1 MYHLFVWLSSLG
13 ERNHDLKHAV
23 VAQFECFPIFTIG
36 IVNANLGQFFLKLFV
51 ASAASVHGFL
61 SWLSVPGWIR
71 TNDLPL
77 RRRLLYPAGLRE
89 HSEGYSKHQRF
100 TFLIGCLEE
109 GHLVSSASGSRTH
122 TLLILSQL
130 SLPLDYRAVIPILE
144 QIGGAVKSEF

>member
-1 MYHLFVWLSSLG
+1 MVVLYLGGLGLSSLG
-13 ERNHDLKHAV
+13 GRNHDLQHAV

-89 HSEGYSKHQRF
+89 QMEGVLLRPLRKEYVFLLTYSVTRLYPICSPF
-100 TFLIGCLEE
+100 RVGCLEE
-109 GHLVSSASGSRTH
+109 GHPVIARVGVEP
-122 TLLILSQL
+122 TLC
-130 SLPLDYRAVIPILE
+130 
-144 QIGGAVKSEF
+144 

>member
-13 ERNHDLKHAV
+13 ERNYDLQHAV

-61 SWLSVPGWIR
+61 SWLGVPGWIR

-89 HSEGYSKHQRF
+89 QMEGVLTAFAERICFSFNIFRDPTISDYSPFRV
-100 TFLIGCLEE
+100 GCLEE
-109 GHLVSSASGSRTH
+109 GHPVIARVGVEP
-122 TLLILSQL
+122 TLC
-130 SLPLDYRAVIPILE
+130 
-144 QIGGAVKSEF
+144 